1 MTAPAGPAALE
12 GVRVIELAT
21 LFAGPL
27 AGAFLSDFGA
37 DVVKVEHPTR
47 PDPARGHGP
56 AKHGVGLW
64 AKVLGRNKRAVT
76 IDLSRPEGAG
86 LLRRMTE
93 GADVVIENFRPGT
106 LEKWG
111 LGWDTLHEL
120 NPALILVR
128 ISGFGQSGPYAHR
141 PGFGLIGEAMSG
153 FRYLTA
159 EPGRP
164 PVRVGISIADTMAG
178 IYGFVGA
185 QLALLVRERTGNGQM
200 VDVAL
205 YEAMWSLMESI
216 AAEQELL
223 GVVREPQGS
232 ILPGIAPSNVY
243 QTSDGVWVAIGAN
256 QDAVFERF
264 ARAAGRDEWLA
275 PGVYAT
281 HEDRALR
288 QGELDEEVAEWAK
301 SLDSEKAL
309 SLLEEAAVPASR
321 IYNAADIQRDE
332 HFRARDM
339 ILRIADPSLGGEQ
352 VPTPGIVPKL
362 SSTPGGVERGA
373 PKLGE
378 HNYLLE

>member
-1 MTAPAGPAALE
+1 
-12 GVRVIELAT
+12 
-21 LFAGPL
+21 
-27 AGAFLSDFGA
+27 
-37 DVVKVEHPTR
+37 
-47 PDPARGHGP
+47 
-56 AKHGVGLW
+56 
-64 AKVLGRNKRAVT
+64 
-76 IDLSRPEGAG
+76 
-86 LLRRMTE
+86 
-93 GADVVIENFRPGT
+93 
-106 LEKWG
+106 
-111 LGWDTLHEL
+111 
-120 NPALILVR
+120 
-128 ISGFGQSGPYAHR
+128 
-141 PGFGLIGEAMSG
+141 
-153 FRYLTA
+153 
-159 EPGRP
+159 
-164 PVRVGISIADTMAG
+164 
-178 IYGFVGA
+178 
-185 QLALLVRERTGNGQM
+185 
-200 VDVAL
+200 
-205 YEAMWSLMESI
+205 MESI